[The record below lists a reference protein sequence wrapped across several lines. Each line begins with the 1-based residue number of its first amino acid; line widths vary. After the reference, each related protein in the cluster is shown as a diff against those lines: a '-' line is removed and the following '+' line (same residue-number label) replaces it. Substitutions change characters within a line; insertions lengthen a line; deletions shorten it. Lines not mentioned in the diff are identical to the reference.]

1 MPRALTIDLPYPTIT
16 ATSPDIRSA
25 NILSFGYATA
35 DGELDSV
42 LQYIYHSLRF
52 TPYGDKYSELLQSIA
67 IAEMKHVDLL
77 GQAMLTLGLDP
88 RYTTQPNKN
97 QYYSTE
103 YVSYSKTPTKM
114 VLDDYKL
121 ELEAIAIYNK
131 MLTLLDNEQVSALIS
146 RIILDEQL
154 HAKTFRDLLID
165 INTWENGV
173 PTSPPPIPLPI
184 VSPDYDYSSENIV
197 PIHQ

>member
-16 ATSPDIRSA
+16 TSQPDLRSA

-35 DGELDSV
+35 EGELDSV

-52 TPYGDKYSELLQSIA
+52 TPYGESYSELLQSIA

-88 RYTTQPNKN
+88 RYTTLPNKN
-97 QYYSTE
+97 KFYSTE
-103 YVSYSKTPTKM
+103 YVSYSKVPIKM
-114 VLDDYKL
+114 VMDDYRL

-131 MLTLLDNEQVSALIS
+131 MLSLLENEQVSALIS

-154 HAKTFRDLLID
+154 HAQVFRDLIID
-165 INTWENGV
+165 INTWVDGV
-173 PTSPPPIPLPI
+173 PTNPPPVPLPI
-184 VSPDYDYSSENIV
+184 VSPDYDYSAFNSTDPV
-197 PIHQ
+197 